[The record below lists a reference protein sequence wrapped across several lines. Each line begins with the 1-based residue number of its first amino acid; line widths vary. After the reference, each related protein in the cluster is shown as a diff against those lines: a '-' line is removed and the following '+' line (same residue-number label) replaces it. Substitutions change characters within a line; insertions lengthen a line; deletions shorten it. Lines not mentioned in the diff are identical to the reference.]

1 MSKGYVYI
9 LSNPSMPGLV
19 KIGRTIRSVD
29 GRASEL
35 YQTGV
40 PTPFVVEHFVLSPN
54 CVELEG
60 DIHGMMPDL
69 RVGVGREFFR
79 CDAQQARDL
88 LDEAL
93 LEQLRNLIFEYTE
106 THILCEEPF
115 ALDPGDAAEI
125 CSKAVDVH
133 PFEIVSA
140 IRLMAP
146 SVIQGAVEANRDRLR
161 RNSRRGTAVQVVQ
174 IQ

>member
-93 LEQLRNLIFEYTE
+93 IEQLRNLVYEYTE
-106 THILCEEPF
+106 THILCEQPF
-115 ALDPGDAAEI
+115 AFDPGDAAEI
-125 CSKAVDVH
+125 CSKTIDVH
-133 PFEIVSA
+133 AFEIAAA
-140 IRLMAP
+140 IRLIDPAE
-146 SVIQGAVEANRDRLR
+146 VQKAVEANRERFREEYQR
-161 RNSRRGTAVQVVQ
+161 RRVVQVVQ
-174 IQ
+174 TQ

>member
-19 KIGRTIRSVD
+19 KIGRTMRSVE

-40 PTPFVVEHFVLSPN
+40 PTPFVVEHAVLSPD
-54 CVELEG
+54 CVELES
-60 DIHGMMPDL
+60 DIHRMMPDL
-69 RVGVGREFFR
+69 RVGMGREFFR
-79 CDAQQARDL
+79 CDPGKARDL
-88 LDEAL
+88 LDDAL
-93 LEQLRNLIFEYTE
+93 LDQLKSLICEYTE
-106 THILCEEPF
+106 SHILCEDPF

-125 CSKAVDVH
+125 CSKTVDVH
-133 PFEIVSA
+133 PFEKVSA
-140 IRLMAP
+140 IRMMEP
-146 SVIQGAVEANRDRLR
+146 TEVQGAVDANRARLR
-161 RNSRRGTAVQVVQ
+161 RNTQRGPVVQVVH